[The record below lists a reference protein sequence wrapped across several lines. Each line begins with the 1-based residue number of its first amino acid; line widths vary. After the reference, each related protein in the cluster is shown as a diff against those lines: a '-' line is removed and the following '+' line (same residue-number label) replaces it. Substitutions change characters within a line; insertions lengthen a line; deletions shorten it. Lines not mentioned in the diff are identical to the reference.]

1 MQYAM
6 FIVMRDIRGRE
17 TDDLAT
23 LLRQRLDA
31 DGETFSSNEVFRLHG
46 MNGRLIHRVLARMT
60 EYVETRSGMPSHY
73 SEYAKRG
80 GKGGYEIE
88 HIWADHADRHEDEF
102 SHPTEFAEYRNRIG
116 DLLLL
121 PKSFN
126 ASYGDLPY
134 DKKVGHY
141 DSQNLLAR
149 SLNSNAYDHN
159 PGFFQF
165 IHASGLPFQS
175 HAEFRR
181 ADIDVRQE
189 LYRHLAEQIWDPDRL
204 QLAAGHA
211 TTAAHV

>member
-6 FIVMRDIRGRE
+6 FIVMRDIRAKDVDE
-17 TDDLAT
+17 LAA

-31 DGETFSSNEVFRLHG
+31 DSETFSSNQVFRLHG
-46 MNGRLIHRVLARMT
+46 MNGHQIHRLLARRT

-73 SEYAKRG
+73 TEYAKRG

-102 SHPTEFAEYRNRIG
+102 SHPTDFAEYRNRIG

-134 DKKVGHY
+134 DKKLSHY

-149 SLNSNAYDHN
+149 SLNENAYNHN
-159 PGFFQF
+159 PGFLRFK
-165 IHASGLPFQS
+165 ASSGLPFQP
-175 HAEFRR
+175 HTEFCK
-181 ADIDVRQE
+181 ADVDARQE
-189 LYRHLAEQIWDPDRL
+189 LYRRLAEQIWNPDRL
-204 QLAAGHA
+204 AEAAESLAPTRA
-211 TTAAHV
+211 